1 MAYIDSNIFIYP
13 AIYSTETQEKA
24 MKAKEILLKIEKGE
38 LSAYTSTLTWD
49 EVVWVVSRTLGRDD
63 GTNQGRKLLGF
74 PNLEFIDI
82 DKRALSTAQMLLD
95 KYQLKPR
102 DALHLASAVNRNI
115 KKVISDDED
124 FDNIKEIERTPLT

>member
-13 AIYSTETQEKA
+13 AIYSTETQEKVR
-24 MKAKEILLKIEKGE
+24 KAKEILIKIEKGE

-49 EVVWVVSRTLGRDD
+49 EVVWVVSRTLSRDD
-63 GTNQGRKLLGF
+63 GTNQGKKLLGF

-82 DKRALSTAQMLLD
+82 DKRTLSTAQMLLD
-95 KYQLKPR
+95 KYQIKPR

-115 KKVISDDED
+115 KKMISDDED